1 MEDLTLWQQIMA
13 NKTLVWLF
21 SAFVLFVGFALRP
34 GTRKVHRDIANIPFR
49 HEDRPGPDKAAD
61 ATRKEART

>member
-1 MEDLTLWQQIMA
+1 MTDLTLWQEIVA

-21 SAFVLFVGFALRP
+21 TAFVVCVGFALRP
-34 GTRKVHRDIANIPFR
+34 GTRRIHKDSANIPFR
-49 HEDRPGPDKAAD
+49 HDDKPAPDRAAD